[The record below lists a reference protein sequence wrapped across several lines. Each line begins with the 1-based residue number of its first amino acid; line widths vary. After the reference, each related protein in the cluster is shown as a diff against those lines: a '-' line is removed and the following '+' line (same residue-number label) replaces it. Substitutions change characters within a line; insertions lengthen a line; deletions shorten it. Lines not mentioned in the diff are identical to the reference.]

1 MMKQLFF
8 LIFAVP
14 FFVGCNHDDEVD
26 YSKME
31 GKFIKN
37 ELVNQTDKFSEE
49 LIFFSKGE
57 APVLEDTYLFVRYEG
72 RQRQYFVPTNMDEKY
87 LNEDNLSTWFVVSG
101 NYKYVCS
108 NTLDIFVCGT
118 PYPEPGYNIVD
129 IYELE
134 LTSIK
139 VKE

>member
-1 MMKQLFF
+1 MKQLFF
-8 LIFAVP
+8 LIFAAV

-72 RQRQYFVPTNMDEKY
+72 RQRQYFVPTNMDKKY
-87 LNEDNLSTWFVVSG
+87 LNEDKLSTWFVVSG